1 MKKINN
7 KKTIYLIFLMSKELE
22 QTFLKGGHQGANSHA
37 NVFNLIRNHWN
48 ANKNHNEIALQA
60 QAISD

>member
-22 QTFLKGGHQGANSHA
+22 QTFLKGGHQGANSHE
-37 NVFNLIRNHWN
+37 NVFNLIRNH
-48 ANKNHNEIALQA
+48 
-60 QAISD
+60 

>member
-1 MKKINN
+1 MGDRICSTYVTSKILEYMKKINN

-37 NVFNLIRNHWN
+37 NVFNLIRNH
-48 ANKNHNEIALQA
+48 
-60 QAISD
+60 